1 MKRTLLILLVMILT
15 SPLAFSNAA
24 VQQEVRLGTQVAATI
39 LGKYSQTSNAA
50 LIRYVNL
57 VGQSIVSTSGRK
69 DIRYYFTV
77 LQSDERFALACPGG
91 FIFITEGMINDLNN
105 EAELAG
111 ILAHE
116 IAHINQKHV
125 VDQVIPAADQSS
137 ALIHRLLTAK
147 HTTTTVAFNE
157 VSAKASELLLNK
169 GFNQSD
175 EYDADMAA
183 IFYLKNTG
191 YAPSSYID
199 VIKRL
204 PHDTTTHNKDHPTI
218 EERINDLVAMFPMDY
233 LNDGTRLEDRFK
245 RYATP

>member
-1 MKRTLLILLVMILT
+1 MQLMYVMSGEINVIQNPRDNIKLIQYHFI
-15 SPLAFSNAA
+15 
-24 VQQEVRLGTQVAATI
+24 I
-39 LGKYSQTSNAA
+39 
-50 LIRYVNL
+50 
-57 VGQSIVSTSGRK
+57 RK

-147 HTTTTVAFNE
+147 HTTTTVTLMVYQQKPVTFIN
-157 VSAKASELLLNK
+157 KALIK
-169 GFNQSD
+169 V
-175 EYDADMAA
+175 M
-183 IFYLKNTG
+183 NTMLIW
-191 YAPSSYID
+191 PLFFI
-199 VIKRL
+199 
-204 PHDTTTHNKDHPTI
+204 
-218 EERINDLVAMFPMDY
+218 
-233 LNDGTRLEDRFK
+233 
-245 RYATP
+245 